1 MTRAFHHLLSGDV
14 VGAFSANLLFPL
26 VLVLGGLLG
35 ATWAWPSLTGHRLTV
50 LDRVPA
56 ATWATL
62 VALVLGFGV
71 LRNVPVAPFTSL
83 AP

>member
-1 MTRAFHHLLSGDV
+1 MTRAFHHLFSGDV
-14 VGAFSANLLFPL
+14 AGAFSANLLFPL

-35 ATWAWPSLTGHRLTV
+35 GTWAWPTLTGHRLTV

-56 ATWATL
+56 MAWATL
-62 VALVLGFGV
+62 VALAIVYGV
-71 LRNVPVAPFTSL
+71 LRNLPVAPFASL